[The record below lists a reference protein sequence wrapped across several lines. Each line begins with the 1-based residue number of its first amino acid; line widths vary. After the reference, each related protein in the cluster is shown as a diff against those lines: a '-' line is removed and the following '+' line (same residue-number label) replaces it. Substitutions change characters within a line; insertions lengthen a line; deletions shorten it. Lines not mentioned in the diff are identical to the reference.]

1 MCGLSE
7 ETLMKVWTISFQD
20 KDGVQ
25 QTLDLE
31 CEHRPSE
38 EEAAQRLRPHLFPVT
53 EDLDLNDLDGR
64 TQEPT
69 VKTLKEQNAV
79 QIISIVE
86 AS

>member
-1 MCGLSE
+1 
-7 ETLMKVWTISFQD
+7 MKVWTISFLD

-31 CEHRPSE
+31 SDHRPSD
-38 EEAAQRLRPHLFPVT
+38 EEAAQRIRPILFPVAS
-53 EDLDLNDLDGR
+53 DLDLIDLDGR
-64 TQEPT
+64 TAEPT

>member
-1 MCGLSE
+1 
-7 ETLMKVWTISFQD
+7 MKVWTISFQD

-25 QTLDLE
+25 QTHNLE
-31 CEHRPSE
+31 SDQRPSD
-38 EEAAQRLRPHLFPVT
+38 EEAAQRLRHALFPVT

-64 TQEPT
+64 TADPT

-86 AS
+86 AP

>member
-1 MCGLSE
+1 
-7 ETLMKVWTISFQD
+7 MKVWTISFLD

-31 CEHRPSE
+31 SEQRPSE

-53 EDLDLNDLDGR
+53 TDLDLNDLDGR
-64 TQEPT
+64 TDEPT
-69 VKTLKEQNAV
+69 VKTLKDQNAV
-79 QIISIVE
+79 QIVSIVE

>member
-1 MCGLSE
+1 
-7 ETLMKVWTISFQD
+7 MKVWTISFLD
-20 KDGVQ
+20 KEGVQ
-25 QTLDLE
+25 QSLDLE
-31 CEHRPSE
+31 LEHRPSE
-38 EEAAQRLRPHLFPVT
+38 EEAAQCLRPRLFPVT
-53 EDLDLNDLDGR
+53 NDLDLNDLDGR

>member
-1 MCGLSE
+1 
-7 ETLMKVWTISFQD
+7 MKVWTISFLD

-25 QTLDLE
+25 QTLDLKSD
-31 CEHRPSE
+31 HRPSE
-38 EEAAQRLRPHLFPVT
+38 EEAAQQLRPILFPVAS
-53 EDLDLNDLDGR
+53 DLDLNDLDGR
-64 TQEPT
+64 AAEPT

>member
-1 MCGLSE
+1 
-7 ETLMKVWTISFQD
+7 MKVWTVSFLD
-20 KDGVQ
+20 KEGVQ
-25 QTLDLE
+25 QILDLE
-31 CEHRPSE
+31 SELRPSE
-38 EEAAQRLRPHLFPVT
+38 EEAARRLRPRLFPVT
-53 EDLDLNDLDGR
+53 NDLDLNDLEGR

>member
-1 MCGLSE
+1 
-7 ETLMKVWTISFQD
+7 MKVWTISFLD
-20 KDGVQ
+20 KEGVQ

-38 EEAAQRLRPHLFPVT
+38 EEAAQRLRPRLFPVT
-53 EDLDLNDLDGR
+53 NELDLNDLEGR
-64 TQEPT
+64 TLEPT

>member
-1 MCGLSE
+1 
-7 ETLMKVWTISFQD
+7 MKVWTISFLD

-25 QTLDLE
+25 QSLNLDSD
-31 CEHRPSE
+31 HRPSE
-38 EEAAQRLRPHLFPVT
+38 EEAAQKIRKILFPVAS
-53 EDLDLNDLDGR
+53 DLDLNDHDGR
-64 TQEPT
+64 TADPT